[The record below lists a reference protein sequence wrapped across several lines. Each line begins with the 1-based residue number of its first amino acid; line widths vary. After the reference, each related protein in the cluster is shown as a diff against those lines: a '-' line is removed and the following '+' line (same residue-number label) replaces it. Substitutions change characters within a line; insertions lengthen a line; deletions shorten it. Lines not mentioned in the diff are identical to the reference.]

1 MPSELLFAHAN
12 CSVSWFVHMTSELTC
27 THIQSAVLML
37 SQLIYTHAQSA
48 DFYACSV
55 SWFVRMHSELICAP
69 AVIVFGW
76 STKVTI
82 IMLDWPSHL
91 GMKNGTQQARRILGQ
106 LNVWHIWGTHI
117 IPGNSSITLSP
128 ESCPV
133 SHSMYRVLFILH
145 QVPCSVSYIKYLACI
160 LHNWSFPVSYILY
173 FVLYPTSFILS
184 SILPHVSLSCILQ
197 YTSYMLSCI
206 LLQISCPVSYTMYP
220 TCIHS
225 TDKNSATVLQSS
237 EHWGNNRTRL
247 CCQ

>member
-12 CSVSWFVHMTSELTC
+12 CAVGWFVHMTSELTC

-82 IMLDWPSHL
+82 IMLDWPRHL

-133 SHSMYRVLFILH
+133 SHSMNRVLFILH
-145 QVPCSVSYIKYLACI
+145 QVPCSVSYTKFLACI
-160 LHNWSFPVSYILY
+160 L
-173 FVLYPTSFILS
+173 
-184 SILPHVSLSCILQ
+184 
-197 YTSYMLSCI
+197 
-206 LLQISCPVSYTMYP
+206 
-220 TCIHS
+220 
-225 TDKNSATVLQSS
+225 
-237 EHWGNNRTRL
+237 
-247 CCQ
+247 

>member
-82 IMLDWPSHL
+82 IMLDWPRHL

-145 QVPCSVSYIKYLACI
+145 QVPCSVSYTKYLACF
-160 LHNWSFPVSYILY
+160 LHNRSFPVSYILY

-206 LLQISCPVSYTMYP
+206 LL
-220 TCIHS
+220 
-225 TDKNSATVLQSS
+225 
-237 EHWGNNRTRL
+237 
-247 CCQ
+247 

>member
-82 IMLDWPSHL
+82 IMLDWPRHL

-106 LNVWHIWGTHI
+106 LNVWRIWGTHI
-117 IPGNSSITLSP
+117 IPGNSSITFYYPVSWIMSCISQYV
-128 ESCPV
+128 SCPV
-133 SHSMYRVLFILH
+133 YTASGTLFCILH
-145 QVPCSVSYIKYLACI
+145 QVSC
-160 LHNWSFPVSYILY
+160 
-173 FVLYPTSFILS
+173 LYPT
-184 SILPHVSLSCILQ
+184 
-197 YTSYMLSCI
+197 
-206 LLQISCPVSYTMYP
+206 
-220 TCIHS
+220 
-225 TDKNSATVLQSS
+225 
-237 EHWGNNRTRL
+237 
-247 CCQ
+247 

>member
-1 MPSELLFAHAN
+1 
-12 CSVSWFVHMTSELTC
+12 
-27 THIQSAVLML
+27 ML

-82 IMLDWPSHL
+82 IMLDWPRHL

-133 SHSMYRVLFILH
+133 SHSMYCVLFILY
-145 QVPCSVSYIKYLACI
+145 CIRYL
-160 LHNWSFPVSYILY
+160 
-173 FVLYPTSFILS
+173 VLYPTS
-184 SILPHVSLSCILQ
+184 SILPVSYIIDLFRYPTSCILSCILHH
-197 YTSYMLSCI
+197 LSCP
-206 LLQISCPVSYTMYP
+206 LFFLMYPCPVSYS
-220 TCIHS
+220 IH
-225 TDKNSATVLQSS
+225 
-237 EHWGNNRTRL
+237 HI
-247 CCQ
+247 CCPVSYFK